1 MKRTLLPWIYLLI
14 TFSAQS
20 QIAYYDALELS
31 GYYNPAT
38 RVFKSDPASLN
49 AVGIIIKKY
58 CTNLP
63 DTTNWADVKDA
74 IITDN
79 PANPNFNPL
88 LAPYFNITPALGVT
102 AFAAGKSILSSIGGL
117 DVTTFADG
125 LAKFLVKRTK
135 EELYVSFF
143 ENLADEKKFPE
154 FKILFPRTHE
164 LVENFKAWE
173 YSNIINT
180 LRESFDKDL
189 KELLANIPKFK
200 DVDTA
205 QYEDKVKA
213 RLRAIKS
220 FFSGDRGKLVLSA
233 LALGQGILSG
243 QKLPDIIHNLAGPG
257 YLGGILQDDVLK
269 NSLRLLD
276 ILSMSF
282 RSNTA
287 GRSYI
292 SKTEF
297 DSLAGDPVALRIFCG
312 LVYQQIKSESIFI
325 SEIRVA
331 ERLAQNI
338 MATIHNLEAYYDE
351 LVNEAE
357 KIAAAWKALKETKAK
372 GELDFTEYGNAMFE
386 SLNNFLDQIQ
396 QVESLVPGLKLSGK
410 VMNTFNTAKEVM
422 EIAHD
427 ITVRNYSGAISA
439 TLHFITKHAENSE
452 DMKSFTGFLV
462 KFGSFAANVVQAKSS
477 DEVEKA
483 IESVVLPVGSASI
496 KKHSGFNIAINAYVG
511 IYGGRQRQKTDT
523 KFVDVGGVYAPAGVS
538 FSWGLGNPEKKESDK
553 YRPSSFSLFA
563 TVIDI
568 SPLVAYRFSNY
579 NDTLANDIKIRL
591 SQVFSPGLHAAFGL
605 PKIPLSFGGGFNWS
619 PLLTKVEKE
628 SITVL
633 NKDTRPFRWQL
644 FLAVDIPLINF
655 YTKSK

>member
-1 MKRTLLPWIYLLI
+1 MKRNLLPWIYLLI

-49 AVGIIIKKY
+49 AVGTIIKKY

-88 LAPYFNITPALGVT
+88 LAPYFNVTPALGVT

-154 FKILFPRTHE
+154 FKILFPRTQE

-189 KELLANIPKFK
+189 KELLVNIPKFK

-205 QYEDKVKA
+205 QYEGKVKA

-233 LALGQGILSG
+233 LALGQGVLSG

-276 ILSMSF
+276 ILSMSI
-282 RSNTA
+282 RSSAA
-287 GRSYI
+287 GKSYI

-338 MATIHNLEAYYDE
+338 MATINNLKAYYEE
-351 LVNEAE
+351 LADEAE
-357 KIAAAWKALKETKAK
+357 KIAAAWKALKEAKAK
-372 GELDFTEYGNAMFE
+372 GELDFSEYGNAMFE

-410 VMNTFNTAKEVM
+410 VLNTLNTAKEVM

-523 KFVDVGGVYAPAGVS
+523 KFVDVGGVYAPVGVT
-538 FSWGLGNPEKKESDK
+538 FSWGLGNPEKKEPDK

-579 NDTLANDIKIRL
+579 NETLANDIKIRL

-628 SITVL
+628 NITVL